1 MAWPCGWPCSTSS
14 PAAGRQDSPRD
25 GAIVKILI
33 RGGRIIDPANAVDDT
48 LDILIEDGKIVQ
60 LGRNLTGNTLGAT
73 GRGKSSKASKSPTHE
88 INPADRVMDAAGLV
102 VCPGLID
109 MHVHLRQ
116 PGREDKETIAT
127 GTMAAARGGF
137 TAVCCMP
144 NTDPVNDTRS
154 VTEFILDTAKR
165 EGAVQIYPVG
175 AITKGLKGEELAEIG
190 ELFEAGC
197 VAISDDGR
205 PVMNAELMRR
215 AMEYAAMFDL
225 PVIQHSEDLHL
236 SGKGAIHEGLISTE
250 LGLRGIPSA
259 SEAVMVARDLLLAE
273 LTGARLHIAHVS
285 AAESVR
291 LIREAKAREVRVS
304 CEVTPHHMA
313 LTEEAARDFNSNAK
327 MNPPLRSEA
336 DRKALLEG
344 LRDGT
349 IDVIATD
356 HAPHTVQE
364 KEREVDLAPH
374 GVIGLETALAVTL
387 MTLVTPGV
395 LSLPQM
401 IAKLT
406 SEPARILKL
415 QKGRIAEGA
424 DADLTIFDPNRDWT
438 VDPATFASKSRNT
451 PFAGWR
457 LTGATVATLVGG
469 KMAWEA

>member
-1 MAWPCGWPCSTSS
+1 
-14 PAAGRQDSPRD
+14 
-25 GAIVKILI
+25 
-33 RGGRIIDPANAVDDT
+33 
-48 LDILIEDGKIVQ
+48 
-60 LGRNLTGNTLGAT
+60 
-73 GRGKSSKASKSPTHE
+73 
-88 INPADRVMDAAGLV
+88 
-102 VCPGLID
+102 LID

-116 PGREDKETIAT
+116 PGREDKETIAS

-165 EGAVQIYPVG
+165 EGAVQVYPVG

-190 ELFEAGC
+190 ELSEAGC

-215 AMEYAAMFDL
+215 AMEYATMFDL

-236 SGKGAIHEGLISTE
+236 SGRGVVHEGFVSTE

-259 SEAVMVARDLLLAE
+259 SEAAMVARDLLLAE

-291 LIREAKAREVRVS
+291 LIREAKTRGVQVS
-304 CEVTPHHMA
+304 CETTPHHIT
-313 LTEEAARDFNSNAK
+313 LTEEAVRGFNTNAK

-336 DRKALLEG
+336 DRQALLDG

-364 KEREVDLAPH
+364 KEQEFDPAPC

-387 MTLVTPGV
+387 TTLVASGV
-395 LSLPQM
+395 LSLSGA
-401 IAKLT
+401 IAKLS

-415 QKGRIAEGA
+415 PKGQIAEGA
-424 DADLTIFDPNRDWT
+424 DADLTIIDPTREWE
-438 VDPATFASKSRNT
+438 VDAGAFASKSRNT
-451 PFAGWR
+451 PFHGWR
-457 LTGATVATLVGG
+457 LKGQTVATFVAG
-469 KMAWEA
+469 KIVWEA

>member
-1 MAWPCGWPCSTSS
+1 M
-14 PAAGRQDSPRD
+14 R
-25 GAIVKILI
+25 ILI
-33 RGGRIIDPANAVDDT
+33 KGGRVIDPANAVDEI
-48 LDILIEDGKIVQ
+48 LDLLIEDGKIIQ
-60 LGRNLTGNTLGAT
+60 MSRNVSGDTLHST
-73 GRGKSSKASKSPTHE
+73 GRGKSSKGSKSPTNG
-88 INPADRVMDAAGLV
+88 IGSIDRVMDATGLV

-116 PGREDKETIAT
+116 PGHEDKETIAS

-144 NTDPVNDTRS
+144 NTDPINDTRA
-154 VTEFILDTAKR
+154 VTEFILDAAKR
-165 EGAVQIYPVG
+165 EGAVQVYPVG

-205 PVMNAELMRR
+205 PVMSAELMRR

-236 SGKGAIHEGLISTE
+236 SGRGVVHEGFVSTD

-259 SEAVMVARDLLLAE
+259 SEAVMVARDILLAE

-291 LIREAKAREVRVS
+291 LIREAKARGVRVS
-304 CEVTPHHMA
+304 CEVTPHHLA
-313 LTEEAARDFNSNAK
+313 LTEEGVRGFSTNAK

-336 DRKALLEG
+336 DRQALLEG
-344 LRDGT
+344 LRDGA

-364 KEREVDLAPH
+364 KEQEFDQAPF

-387 MTLVTPGV
+387 TTLVHPGV
-395 LSLPQM
+395 LTLSQAM
-401 IAKLT
+401 GKLT

-415 QKGRIAEGA
+415 PKGRIAEGA
-424 DADLTIFDPNRDWT
+424 DADLTIFDLTREWE
-438 VDPATFASKSRNT
+438 VDAGAFASKSRNT
-451 PFAGWR
+451 PFHGWR
-457 LTGATVATLVGG
+457 LKGQTVATLVAG
-469 KMAWEA
+469 KVVWEA

>member
-1 MAWPCGWPCSTSS
+1 M
-14 PAAGRQDSPRD
+14 
-25 GAIVKILI
+25 KILI
-33 RGGRIIDPANAVDDT
+33 KGGRVIDPASGVDDL
-48 LDILIEDGKIVQ
+48 LDLLIEDGKIA
-60 LGRNLTGNTLGAT
+60 R
-73 GRGKSSKASKSPTHE
+73 
-88 INPADRVMDAAGLV
+88 INPPTPPLEKGGTGGFWSRGANAPEARRAKGIKGMKNAEPALNIDRVLDATGLV

-116 PGREDKETIAT
+116 PGREDKETIAS
-127 GTMAAARGGF
+127 GTMAALRGGF

-165 EGAVQIYPVG
+165 EGVVQVYPVG
-175 AITKGLKGEELAEIG
+175 AITKGLRGEELAEIG
-190 ELFEAGC
+190 ELTDAGC
-197 VAISDDGR
+197 IAISDDGR
-205 PVMNAELMRR
+205 PVMNSELMRR

-225 PVIQHSEDLHL
+225 PLIQHSEDLHL
-236 SGKGAIHEGLISTE
+236 SGRGVVHEGLVATE

-259 SEAVMVARDLLLAE
+259 SEAVMIARDLLLAE
-273 LTGARLHIAHVS
+273 LTGAKLHVAHVS

-291 LIREAKAREVRVS
+291 LIREAKARGVPVS
-304 CEVTPHHMA
+304 CEVTPHHLA
-313 LTEEAARDFNSNAK
+313 LTEDAIRGFCTNAR

-336 DRKALLEG
+336 DRQALLEG
-344 LRDGT
+344 LQDGT

-364 KEREVDLAPH
+364 KEREFDLAPN

-387 MTLVTPGV
+387 TTLATSKV
-395 LSLPQM
+395 LSLPQT

-415 QKGRIAEGA
+415 PRGRIAEGA
-424 DADLTIFDPNRDWT
+424 DADLTLFDLNREWT
-438 VDPATFASKSRNT
+438 ADPAAFASKSRNT

-457 LTGATVATLVGG
+457 LTGKTAATLVGG
-469 KMAWEA
+469 KVVWEA

>member
-1 MAWPCGWPCSTSS
+1 M
-14 PAAGRQDSPRD
+14 R
-25 GAIVKILI
+25 ILI
-33 RGGRIIDPANAVDDT
+33 RGGRVIDPAGGVDDL
-48 LDILIEDGKIVQ
+48 LDLFIEDGKIARIEKSTR
-60 LGRNLTGNTLGAT
+60 GRRQEAGDAEPPEA
-73 GRGKSSKASKSPTHE
+73 GKAKALKTAKSGESTSGSV
-88 INPADRVMDAAGLV
+88 DRVMDATGLL

-109 MHVHLRQ
+109 MHTHLRQ
-116 PGREDKETIAT
+116 PGREDKETIAS

-137 TAVCCMP
+137 TTLCCMP

-165 EGAVQIYPVG
+165 EGTVQVYPVG

-190 ELFEAGC
+190 ELFEVGC
-197 VAISDDGR
+197 AAISDDGR

-225 PVIQHSEDLHL
+225 PIIQHSEDLYL
-236 SGKGAIHEGLISTE
+236 SGRGVVHEGLISTE

-259 SEAVMVARDLLLAE
+259 SETVMVARDLLLAE

-291 LIREAKAREVRVS
+291 VIREAKARGVRVS
-304 CEVTPHHMA
+304 CEVTPHHVA
-313 LTEEAARDFNSNAK
+313 LTEDAVRGFQTNAK
-327 MNPPLRSEA
+327 MNPPLRSET
-336 DRKALLEG
+336 DRQALLEG

-364 KEREVDLAPH
+364 KEREFDLAPY
-374 GVIGLETALAVTL
+374 GVIGLETALAITL
-387 MTLVTPGV
+387 TTLVALGV
-395 LSLPQM
+395 LSLPQA

-424 DADLTIFDPNRDWT
+424 DADLTIFDPDRDWT
-438 VDPATFASKSRNT
+438 VDPANFASKSRNT

-469 KMAWEA
+469 KVVWEA

>member
-1 MAWPCGWPCSTSS
+1 MRILIAGGRVID
-14 PAAGRQDSPRD
+14 PAAGLDEVLD
-25 GAIVKILI
+25 LLLED
-33 RGGRIIDPANAVDDT
+33 GRIVRI
-48 LDILIEDGKIVQ
+48 
-60 LGRNLTGNTLGAT
+60 
-73 GRGKSSKASKSPTHE
+73 GRGLAAAKVQAPKRGRSEKGTKGGSSDVAV
-88 INPADRVMDAAGLV
+88 DRVMDATGLV

-127 GTMAAARGGF
+127 GTLAAARGGF

-154 VTEFILDTAKR
+154 VTDFIRDTAKR
-165 EGAVQIYPVG
+165 EGVVQVYPVG

-205 PVMNAELMRR
+205 PVMDAGLMRR

-225 PVIQHSEDLHL
+225 TVIAHCEELRL
-236 SGKGAIHEGLISTE
+236 SGGGVVHEGVVATE

-291 LIREAKAREVRVS
+291 LIREAKSRGVRVS
-304 CEVTPHHMA
+304 CEASPHHFT
-313 LTEEAARDFNSNAK
+313 LTEEAARGFNTCAK
-327 MNPPLRSEA
+327 MNPPLRAES
-336 DRKALLEG
+336 DRQALIEG

-356 HAPHTVQE
+356 HAPHSVQE
-364 KEREVDLAPH
+364 KEQEFDLAPF
-374 GVIGLETALAVTL
+374 GVVGLETALALTL
-387 MTLVTPGV
+387 TTLVAPGS
-395 LSLPQM
+395 LSLNQA
-401 IAKLT
+401 IARLT
-406 SEPARILKL
+406 TEPARVLKL
-415 QKGRIAEGA
+415 PKGRIVEGG
-424 DADLTIFDPNRDWT
+424 DADLTIFDPNREWT
-438 VDPATFASKSRNT
+438 VSASEFASKSRNT
-451 PFAGWR
+451 PFDGWQ
-457 LTGATVATLVGG
+457 LKGQAVATVVGG
-469 KMAWEA
+469 KVVWEA

>member
-1 MAWPCGWPCSTSS
+1 M
-14 PAAGRQDSPRD
+14 R
-25 GAIVKILI
+25 ILI
-33 RGGRIIDPANAVDDT
+33 KGGRIIDPANAVDDA
-48 LDILIEDGKIVQ
+48 LDLLIEDGKIIQ
-60 LGRNLTGNTLGAT
+60 LDRNVAGDILSSTGK
-73 GRGKSSKASKSPTHE
+73 GKSSKDSKSSMNGIGP
-88 INPADRVMDAAGLV
+88 IDRVMDATGLV

-109 MHVHLRQ
+109 MHAHLRQ
-116 PGREDKETIAT
+116 PGREDKETIAS

-154 VTEFILDTAKR
+154 VTEFMLDTAKR
-165 EGAVQIYPVG
+165 EGAVHVYPIG
-175 AITKGLKGEELAEIG
+175 AITKGMKGEELAEIG

-225 PVIQHSEDLHL
+225 PVIQHSEDLYL
-236 SGKGAIHEGLISTE
+236 TGRGVVHEGFVSTE
-250 LGLRGIPSA
+250 LGLRGIPSV
-259 SEAVMVARDLLLAE
+259 SEAAMVARDILLAE

-304 CEVTPHHMA
+304 CEATPHHIA
-313 LTEEAARDFNSNAK
+313 LTEEAVRGFSTNVK
-327 MNPPLRSEA
+327 MNPPLRSES
-336 DRKALLEG
+336 DRQALIEG

-364 KEREVDLAPH
+364 KEREFDLAPF

-387 MTLVTPGV
+387 TTMVHTGA
-395 LSLPQM
+395 LSLSEA
-401 IAKLT
+401 IAKL
-406 SEPARILKL
+406 SCGPARLLKL
-415 QKGRIAEGA
+415 PKGQIAEGA

-438 VDPATFASKSRNT
+438 VEPSAFVSKSRNT

-457 LTGATVATLVGG
+457 LKGGTVATLVAG
-469 KMAWEA
+469 KVVWEA

>member
-1 MAWPCGWPCSTSS
+1 M
-14 PAAGRQDSPRD
+14 R
-25 GAIVKILI
+25 ILI
-33 RGGRIIDPANAVDDT
+33 KGGLVIDPANAVDEL
-48 LDILIEDGKIVQ
+48 LDLLIEDGKIIQ
-60 LGRNLTGNTLGAT
+60 MSCHASGDTLHST
-73 GRGKSSKASKSPTHE
+73 GRGKSSKGSKSLTNGTGS
-88 INPADRVMDAAGLV
+88 IDRVMDATGLV

-116 PGREDKETIAT
+116 PGREDKETIAS

-144 NTDPVNDTRS
+144 NTDPVNDTRA
-154 VTEFILDTAKR
+154 VTEFILDAAKR
-165 EGAVQIYPVG
+165 EGAVQVYPVG
-175 AITKGLKGEELAEIG
+175 AITKGMKGEELAEIG

-205 PVMNAELMRR
+205 PVMSAELMRR

-236 SGKGAIHEGLISTE
+236 SGRGVVHEGFVSTD

-259 SEAVMVARDLLLAE
+259 SEAVMVARDILLAE

-291 LIREAKAREVRVS
+291 LIREAKTRGVRVS
-304 CEVTPHHMA
+304 CEVTPHHLA
-313 LTEEAARDFNSNAK
+313 LTEEGVRGFSTNAK

-336 DRKALLEG
+336 DRQALLEG

-356 HAPHTVQE
+356 HAPHTVHE
-364 KEREVDLAPH
+364 KEQEFDQAPF

-387 MTLVTPGV
+387 TTLVHPGV
-395 LSLPQM
+395 LTLSQAM
-401 IAKLT
+401 GKLT

-415 QKGRIAEGA
+415 PKGRIAEGA
-424 DADLTIFDPNRDWT
+424 DADLTIFDPTREWE
-438 VDPATFASKSRNT
+438 VDAGAFASKSRNT
-451 PFAGWR
+451 PFHGWR
-457 LTGATVATLVGG
+457 LKGQAVATLVAG
-469 KMAWEA
+469 KVVWEAS

>member
-1 MAWPCGWPCSTSS
+1 M
-14 PAAGRQDSPRD
+14 R
-25 GAIVKILI
+25 ILI
-33 RGGRIIDPANAVDDT
+33 KGGRVIDPVSGVDD
-48 LDILIEDGKIVQ
+48 LLNLFVEDGKIARIEKHTG
-60 LGRNLTGNTLGAT
+60 GRRQEAGGTEPTET
-73 GRGKSSKASKSPTHE
+73 GRGKGSKTAK
-88 INPADRVMDAAGLV
+88 PAESVLNVDRVMDATGLV

-116 PGREDKETIAT
+116 PGREDKETIAS

-154 VTEFILDTAKR
+154 VTECILDTAKR
-165 EGAVQIYPVG
+165 EGAVQVYPVG

-215 AMEYAAMFDL
+215 AMEYAVMFDL

-236 SGKGAIHEGLISTE
+236 SGRGVVHEGLVGTE

-259 SEAVMVARDLLLAE
+259 SETAMVARDLLLTE
-273 LTGARLHIAHVS
+273 LTGARLHVAHVS

-291 LIREAKAREVRVS
+291 LIREAKARGVRVT
-304 CEVTPHHMA
+304 CEATPHHLA
-313 LTEEAARDFNSNAK
+313 LTEEAVRGFHTNAK

-336 DRKALLEG
+336 DRQALVEG
-344 LRDGT
+344 LQDGT

-364 KEREVDLAPH
+364 KEREFDLAPC

-387 MTLVTPGV
+387 TTLVAPGI
-395 LSLPQM
+395 LSLPQV

-415 QKGRIAEGA
+415 SRGQIVEGA

-457 LTGATVATLVGG
+457 LRGGTVATLVAG
-469 KMAWEA
+469 KVAWEA